1 MDRELY
7 QEIILSHFRNP
18 KWKELLADIPDVHVV
33 KNPNCGDVV
42 KLKAMLDDAGS
53 LKLIHDAQGC
63 AASVASC
70 SILCDRLN
78 GLKPDDAAARVGR
91 FLKALQSDAGSE
103 PSWNDDVEIE
113 ALLFFRN
120 VPARRLCV
128 SLAWSCAQN
137 ALAAI
142 IKAR

>member
-7 QEIILSHFRNP
+7 QEIILSHFRSP
-18 KWKELLADIPDVHVV
+18 KWKEALTDASDVGIA
-33 KNPNCGDVV
+33 KNPNCGDIV
-42 KLKAMLDDAGS
+42 KLKATLDDGGC
-53 LKLIHDAQGC
+53 LQLVHDAQGC

-70 SILCDRLN
+70 SILCDKLN
-78 GLKPDDAAARVGR
+78 GLGLDEATERVGR
-91 FLKALQSDAGSE
+91 FLLALQADETADPGWSG
-103 PSWNDDVEIE
+103 DVEID

-137 ALAAI
+137 ALAALV
-142 IKAR
+142 KAR